1 MYPIICGTKY
11 LGVFNIVYLIIYLF
25 YRKIL
30 LNLHLNLSQVFSAQ
44 WFWSIVFQY
53 FTKDLHVR

>member
-1 MYPIICGTKY
+1 
-11 LGVFNIVYLIIYLF
+11 
-25 YRKIL
+25 